1 MRITQHI
8 SLFTTGFKYTDF
20 RLTTKF
26 NKMDKT
32 SNLEQTPALQQTACW
47 AVTGTFHGS
56 IIEAD
61 TEGEAR
67 RIFHKHYNGESIIH
81 IKRRN
86 IPAWAF

>member
-1 MRITQHI
+1 MSKENKTKPLKQPAVMRGA
-8 SLFTTGFKYTDF
+8 F
-20 RLTTKF
+20 
-26 NKMDKT
+26 
-32 SNLEQTPALQQTACW
+32 CW

-56 IIEAD
+56 IIEAE

-86 IPAWAF
+86 VPALAF

>member
-1 MRITQHI
+1 ME
-8 SLFTTGFKYTDF
+8 D
-20 RLTTKF
+20 
-26 NKMDKT
+26 T
-32 SNLEQTPALQQTACW
+32 SKLEQNPPLQQTAVMRGAFCW

-56 IIEAD
+56 IIEAE

-86 IPAWAF
+86 VPAWAF